1 MTTEDISIKS
11 QKVFQVI
18 IYFCVNVN
26 MSTCN
31 ISLNLA
37 ISFLPLPSLDC
48 SIVFDVCV
56 RRAMDGI
63 VLMLYHLCQTAINR
77 TIHSYANQ
85 TLRNRTKSMH
95 SKSQQ
100 IFFFFLSHSSPWN
113 ILLML
118 LHSRKRED
126 KLSKGLREA
135 KGKVKETH

>member
-1 MTTEDISIKS
+1 
-11 QKVFQVI
+11 
-18 IYFCVNVN
+18 

-48 SIVFDVCV
+48 SIVFDAVCV
-56 RRAMDGI
+56 RHAMDGI

-100 IFFFFLSHSSPWN
+100 IYIYIYFLSHSSPRN
-113 ILLML
+113 ILLMSL
-118 LHSRKRED
+118 QRINYQNVFRMFYGFILFFS
-126 KLSKGLREA
+126 
-135 KGKVKETH
+135 